1 MKELIIRE
9 KESKIRALLL
19 PFSAKGPPNIDPIIA
34 PIMTSEDIVELNMSL
49 SERNLSKI
57 WMNYSNKV

>member
-57 WMNYSNKV
+57 